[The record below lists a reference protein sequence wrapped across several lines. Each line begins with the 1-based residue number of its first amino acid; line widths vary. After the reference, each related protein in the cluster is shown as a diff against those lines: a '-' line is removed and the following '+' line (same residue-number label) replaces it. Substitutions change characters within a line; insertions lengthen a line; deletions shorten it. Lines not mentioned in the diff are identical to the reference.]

1 MAADPGLPNH
11 PGQLAKSVGAELDAI
26 LPPPSRPTGPR
37 SPHVH
42 ILAAGRRVAG
52 PHWRGLGSFAAALLV
67 GLSIGSLTAHDR
79 PPAAPAQPAPPPAV
93 VASATPAPAPIVPV
107 QAAPVIQASPVPQ
120 AASRPESP
128 RRAETPRGAR
138 GYGAVLAADRRLRD
152 AYDRAARAG
161 VDRPTLVSYRARW
174 ASLRRRASDEP
185 PRLIHGYGA
194 LASDLEMLARD
205 RRAARRRA

>member
-79 PPAAPAQPAPPPAV
+79 PPAAPAQPACERISC
-93 VASATPAPAPIVPV
+93 SACSVRWPRTYPI
-107 QAAPVIQASPVPQ
+107 
-120 AASRPESP
+120 
-128 RRAETPRGAR
+128 RRQ
-138 GYGAVLAADRRLRD
+138 
-152 AYDRAARAG
+152 
-161 VDRPTLVSYRARW
+161 
-174 ASLRRRASDEP
+174 
-185 PRLIHGYGA
+185 
-194 LASDLEMLARD
+194 
-205 RRAARRRA
+205 